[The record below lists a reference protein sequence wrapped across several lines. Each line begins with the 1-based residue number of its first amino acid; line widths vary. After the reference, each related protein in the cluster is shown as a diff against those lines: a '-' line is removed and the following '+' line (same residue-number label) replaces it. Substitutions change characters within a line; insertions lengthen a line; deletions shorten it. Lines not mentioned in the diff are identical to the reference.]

1 MKYLG
6 RFQSEVAV
14 AHAYD
19 AAAVAL
25 FGEYA
30 RNNFEIIDIT
40 LPKKGVK

>member
-1 MKYLG
+1 MVWFGKYLWKMKYLG

-25 FGEYA
+25 FDE
-30 RNNFEIIDIT
+30 
-40 LPKKGVK
+40 